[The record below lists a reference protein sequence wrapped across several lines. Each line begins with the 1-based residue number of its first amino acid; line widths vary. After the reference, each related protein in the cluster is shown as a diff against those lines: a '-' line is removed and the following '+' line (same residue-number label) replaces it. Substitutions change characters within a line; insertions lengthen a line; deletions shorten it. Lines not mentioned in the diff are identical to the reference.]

1 MRRGT
6 VSLIAMGSL
15 LACLLGGVA
24 AAQEKSAQEK
34 STGYDDMQALREKL
48 RTDKRAVVASVLA
61 LDEKD
66 AKAFWPVYNAY
77 QGDMI
82 AHYDKVIKLLDAF
95 AQSYDKMTDE
105 TAHKLLQQYLALE
118 RDHIAILN
126 SYLPRFEKVLPPRK
140 VAQLYQVENKARALV
155 NYDLARNIPIVK

>member
-6 VSLIAMGSL
+6 AGLIAMGSL

-24 AAQEKSAQEK
+24 AAQEKS
-34 STGYDDMQALREKL
+34 SGYDDMQALREKL

-82 AHYDKVIKLLDAF
+82 AHYDKVIKLIDAF
-95 AQSYDKMTDE
+95 GQSYDKMTDE

-126 SYLPRFEKVLPPRK
+126 SYVPRFEKVLPARK